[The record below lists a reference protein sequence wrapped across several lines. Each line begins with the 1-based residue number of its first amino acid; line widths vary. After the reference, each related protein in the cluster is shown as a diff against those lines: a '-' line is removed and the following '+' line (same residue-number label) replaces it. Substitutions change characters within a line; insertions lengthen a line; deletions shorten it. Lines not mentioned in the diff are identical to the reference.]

1 MRTTML
7 GLVDLTSFRL
17 TRLAMLDTV
26 VGSRALAMSWL
37 GAGIFLGRWRAA
49 DSLPSVWRVP
59 ASGGNLRLVAMIPAP
74 CSASSFA
81 IGDQGRKAICT
92 VVQSRSDIWT
102 VEGIGK

>member
-1 MRTTML
+1 
-7 GLVDLTSFRL
+7 
-17 TRLAMLDTV
+17 V
-26 VGSRALAMSWL
+26 VPYRQSPLQLSWL
-37 GAGIFLGRWRAA
+37 GADIFLGRWRAA

-59 ASGGNLRLVAMIPAP
+59 ASGGDLRLVAMIPAP